1 MYKIKKIEGK
11 KDKYWISFYNNPLYP
26 DGKGGQLGDRGSID
40 GIPILEVK
48 QKDGEVWAVL
58 DERPKGPECDI
69 DIDQERRRDIA
80 IQHTAQHILSAS
92 FVKVADLQTVSFHMG
107 DEYSTIDLD
116 VNSVGE
122 DVIREVL
129 SLSNETIRSSVPV
142 VERFTTYAEAKEL
155 TLRRKLSNKLTESD
169 KIRLIEI
176 PGFDLAACGGFH
188 VKNTGE
194 IGVLFVIR
202 HEKIKG
208 KLTRIYFIAGPRVD
222 SYLYSVNKVVG
233 ELSEIF
239 KAPYV
244 ELVDRAKRLIDESR
258 EERAKISK
266 IGRELAEYI
275 EKDLPYIEIG
285 GYKIKYYEGEEYVTS
300 SLPKVYTS
308 WDMLILKTKDSYS
321 IFSSSV
327 SVKNLIDRI
336 RKDYPNIKGG
346 GGKNQGR
353 FMGDIP
359 MSSVLS
365 VIEKWMEIYKGS

>member
-1 MYKIKKIEGK
+1 MYRIKNIEE
-11 KDKYWISFYNNPLYP
+11 KDGKYWISFYDNPLYP

-40 GIPILEVK
+40 GIPILEIK
-48 QKDGEVWAVL
+48 QKDGDIWAVL
-58 DERPKGPECDI
+58 KEKPRGPECNI
-69 DIDQERRRDIA
+69 DTDQERRRDIA

-107 DEYSTIDLD
+107 EEYSTIDLD
-116 VNSVGE
+116 IEGIDEGIV
-122 DVIREVL
+122 REVL
-129 SLSNETIRSSVPV
+129 SLSNETIRSSIPV
-142 VERFTTYAEAKEL
+142 IERFVTYDEAKGL
-155 TLRRKLSNKLTESD
+155 TLRRKLSNKLSED
-169 KIRLIEI
+169 DRIRLIEI

-194 IGVLFVIR
+194 IGILFVIH

-222 SYLYSVNKVVG
+222 SHLYSVNKVVG
-233 ELSEIF
+233 KLSEVF
-239 KAPYV
+239 KVPYV
-244 ELVDRAKRLIDESR
+244 ELVDRAKRLIDETK

-275 EKDLPYIEIG
+275 EKDLPYIEVG
-285 GYKIKYYEGEEYVTS
+285 DYKIKYYEGEEYVTS
-300 SLPKVYTS
+300 SLPKVSTS

-327 SVKNLIDRI
+327 SVKDLIDRI

-353 FMGDIP
+353 FVGDIP

-365 VIEKWMEIYKGS
+365 VIEKWMEMCKGS